1 MCIIHLTGEKT
12 MKKVGESLTDSR
24 LMVVVC
30 GLERVVDIGEKR
42 IIKPRDLLDYAGYEE
57 NGEIK
62 RGADG
67 LPVLVGIDDGVS
79 DREKVLCALSMK
91 SRFTRA
97 DISRASGVSVRV
109 VKAMFPE
116 LICEGIIKIVV
127 DEKAEQVYARVKR
140 GEDVYNAAR
149 GKTISVLGE

>member
-1 MCIIHLTGEKT
+1 
-12 MKKVGESLTDSR
+12 MKKAGGSLTNNR
-24 LMVVVC
+24 LLVVLC

-42 IIKPRDLLDYAGYEE
+42 IIKPMDLLDYARYGE
-57 NGEIK
+57 NGEIE

-91 SRFTRA
+91 RKFTRI

-116 LICEGIIKIVV
+116 LIREGIIKIVI
-127 DEKAEQVYARVKR
+127 DEKAKQVYAKVRR
-140 GEDVYNAAR
+140 GKDVYNAAR
-149 GKTISVLGE
+149 GKAIAVLGE